1 MTNAEKVYENVLT
14 RTGEQKPRSIAEQMR
29 DLLLRASPR
38 NRRAWEEGSRISIL
52 DRMGGGPA
60 NKVPTCKYC
69 NSHESSRRVEQ
80 FRSGYETQ
88 RATAVRSYGSI

>member
-38 NRRAWEEGSRISIL
+38 NRRAWEEGSRSSIL
-52 DRMGGGPA
+52 DRMG
-60 NKVPTCKYC
+60 VPQTRCL
-69 NSHESSRRVEQ
+69 RVN
-80 FRSGYETQ
+80 
-88 RATAVRSYGSI
+88 TAIRMKARGASNNFALGTRHRELLRFVRLGVI